1 MVFELA
7 VPRSV
12 FGSVCGEAVERAV
25 DLGLLEVMPRGDL
38 RVSRVLG
45 LVWPE
50 HEPLIVAA
58 ARELYGVWKNEDS
71 EELRLEMHRL
81 AMVGKVENIAAEIGR
96 KLTVNWITKR
106 SGHYSR
112 LYQMQF
118 SERYPKHS
126 TIQSSPV

>member
-1 MVFELA
+1 
-7 VPRSV
+7 
-12 FGSVCGEAVERAV
+12 VCGEAVERVV

-45 LVWPE
+45 LVCPE
-50 HEPLIVAA
+50 DEPLIVAA
-58 ARELYGVWKNEDS
+58 ARELYGVWKNEES
-71 EELRLEMHRL
+71 EERRLEMHRL

-126 TIQSSPV
+126 IIQSSPV

>member
-1 MVFELA
+1 MFW
-7 VPRSV
+7 
-12 FGSVCGEAVERAV
+12 SVCGEAVERAI
-25 DLGLLEVMPRGDL
+25 DLGLLEVMPRRDL

-45 LVWPE
+45 LVCPE
-50 HEPLIVAA
+50 DEPLIVAA